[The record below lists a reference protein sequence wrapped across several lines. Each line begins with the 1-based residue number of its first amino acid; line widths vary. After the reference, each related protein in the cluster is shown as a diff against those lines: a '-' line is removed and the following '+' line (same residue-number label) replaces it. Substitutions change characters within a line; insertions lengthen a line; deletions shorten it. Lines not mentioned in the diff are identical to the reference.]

1 MLGYSIKYSSDG
13 DFVVTDALGKRG
25 AVRCCRAWRLGARD
39 DFYGADGAGL

>member
-13 DFVVTDALGKRG
+13 DFVVTDALAKRG
-25 AVRCCRAWRLGARD
+25 AVAVVARGVWGARD